1 LLDALVADKIMGKFY
16 QGEGGRMAKDL
27 FDNRYS
33 STCEPLLKNEMMV
46 GFFKRGMC
54 KAFFRNIYWAG
65 ALLGVQYDM
74 ATK

>member
-1 LLDALVADKIMGKFY
+1 
-16 QGEGGRMAKDL
+16 MAKDL

-33 STCEPLLKNEMMV
+33 STCEPLLKNEMRV